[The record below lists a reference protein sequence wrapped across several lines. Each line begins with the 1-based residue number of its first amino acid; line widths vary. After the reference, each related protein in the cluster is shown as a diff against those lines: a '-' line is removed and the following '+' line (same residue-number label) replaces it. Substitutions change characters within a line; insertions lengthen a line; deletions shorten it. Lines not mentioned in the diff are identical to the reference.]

1 MLTSLSKKIELIANV
16 AIIVVACLLA
26 TVLVKNYFFTKSSE
40 RTNTSESQSVQS
52 QSQPVNS
59 PTVSSLDVDWKQNK
73 QTLILAIS
81 SSCHF
86 CTESAP
92 FYKKLAQNKG
102 DTRLVALL
110 PQSVEE
116 GKKYL
121 ERLGVSVDEVRQ
133 SSLDQ
138 IGVHGTPSLL
148 LVDSS
153 GVVKNFWVGKLPADK
168 EVTVLDA
175 LRKGKG

>member
-1 MLTSLSKKIELIANV
+1 M
-16 AIIVVACLLA
+16 
-26 TVLVKNYFFTKSSE
+26 
-40 RTNTSESQSVQS
+40 
-52 QSQPVNS
+52 
-59 PTVSSLDVDWKQNK
+59 SSLDIDWKQNK

-110 PQSVEE
+110 PQPVEE
-116 GKKYL
+116 GREYL

-148 LVDSS
+148 LVDAS
-153 GVVKNFWVGKLPADK
+153 GVVKNFWVGRLPPDQ
-168 EVTVLDA
+168 ESTVLDA
-175 LRKGKG
+175 LWKGKG